1 VLPGRLITV
10 AAGTIGFGVLA
21 AGCSGSDGAIA
32 DNVIEPGITA
42 IDNAKVLTCDQ
53 DLRTL
58 GAAVQAYSMLEGV
71 PPADEAALVDG
82 HYLREGSDS
91 WDVVDGQIVAADPQC
106 GEAGVAPAN
115 TAVPVTAPAVTIGQ
129 IVTST
134 EVPLSAEQ
142 MLAQMSDERV
152 AALGGG
158 DCARQLTLII
168 TAAERF
174 VADRGTE
181 PLTIA
186 ELTDA
191 GYIAEP
197 ITLWQVVDEQ
207 LVGVDGSGC
216 VNVPDA
222 SPEIECFRD
231 AQTLDLA
238 LEAYLVEHPDAT
250 PLQSE
255 LVAAG
260 LLAEEFDAVYL
271 VDGVVVPT
279 IGGPCEAV
287 DLGV

>member
-10 AAGTIGFGVLA
+10 AATIGFGVLT

-58 GAAVQAYSMLEGV
+58 GAAVQAYSLLEGS
-71 PPADEAALVDG
+71 PPADEAALVAG
-82 HYLREGSDS
+82 HYLREESES
-91 WDVVDGQIVAADPQC
+91 WDVVDGQVVAADPQC
-106 GEAGVAPAN
+106 GEAGVAPVN
-115 TAVPVTAPAVTIGQ
+115 TVVPVTAPATTIGQ

-134 EVPLSAEQ
+134 EVPLSPEQ
-142 MLAQMSDERV
+142 MLAQMSDEQV

-158 DCARQLTLII
+158 DCARQLALII

-181 PLTIA
+181 PLAIA
-186 ELTDA
+186 DLTDA

-216 VNVPDA
+216 VNAVDT
-222 SPEIECFRD
+222 SPESACRTE
-231 AQTLDLA
+231 AQTLQVA
-238 LEAYLVEHPDAT
+238 LEAFRVEDPDAT

-260 LLAEEFDAVYL
+260 FLREDFEAVYL

>member
-1 VLPGRLITV
+1 VLPGRLITI
-10 AAGTIGFGVLA
+10 ATIGLGVLT

-42 IDNAKVLTCDQ
+42 IDNAKLLTCDQ

-58 GAAVQAYSMLEGV
+58 GAAIQAYSMLEGA
-71 PPADEAALVDG
+71 PPADEAALVSG
-82 HYLREGSDS
+82 RYLREESES
-91 WDVVDGQIVAADPQC
+91 WDVVDGQVVAADPQC
-106 GEAGVAPAN
+106 GEAGVAPLN
-115 TAVPVTAPAVTIGQ
+115 TAVPVTAPATTIGQ

-134 EVPLSAEQ
+134 EPPLSAEQ
-142 MLAQMSDERV
+142 MLAQMSDEQV
-152 AALGGG
+152 AAMGGP
-158 DCARQLTLII
+158 DCARQLTSII

-181 PLTIA
+181 PVAIA
-186 ELTDA
+186 DLTDA

-207 LVGVDGSGC
+207 LVAADGSGC
-216 VNVPDA
+216 VNVPDT
-222 SPEIECFRD
+222 SPESACRSE
-231 AQTLDLA
+231 AQTLQAA
-238 LEAYLVEHPDAT
+238 LEAYRVEHPNAT
-250 PLQSE
+250 PQQSE

-260 LLAEEFDAVYL
+260 LLREEFEAVYL